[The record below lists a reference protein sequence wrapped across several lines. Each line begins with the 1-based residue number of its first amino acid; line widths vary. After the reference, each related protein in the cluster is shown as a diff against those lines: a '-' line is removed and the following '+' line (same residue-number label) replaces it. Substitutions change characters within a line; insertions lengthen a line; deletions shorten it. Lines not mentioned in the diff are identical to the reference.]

1 MPAPPTPTTVVLVH
15 GAFHGAWCWSKVV
28 PLLEASGIPVIAVDL
43 PGHGDRPGPP
53 GDLYDAAAHVA
64 DVLDGIDG
72 PAVVCG
78 HSYGGAVITEAT
90 ADRADVTQLVY
101 LAALMPDTGE
111 TVGATM
117 PGVEH
122 AGWSES
128 ELTREGAIEPRDD
141 GTMTVGPKAAVVA
154 LYGDCS
160 EADVE
165 FALARLCPQS
175 AASFGQPLTGAGWHD
190 IPATYVV
197 CAEDRAI
204 VPEFQRAMATA
215 RATTVVELHASH
227 SPFLSQPEAVAEL
240 LVELARDA

>member
-1 MPAPPTPTTVVLVH
+1 MPATVVLVH

-28 PLLEASGIPVIAVDL
+28 PLLEVQGIPVVAVDL
-43 PGHGDRPGPP
+43 PGHGDSQGPP
-53 GDLYDAAAHVA
+53 GDLYAAAAHVREA
-64 DVLDGIDG
+64 LDGIDG

-101 LAALMPDTGE
+101 LAALMPDVGE
-111 TVGATM
+111 SVGATM
-117 PGVEH
+117 PDVVPD
-122 AGWSES
+122 GWSQS
-128 ELTREGAIEPRDD
+128 ELTGDGAIEPRDD
-141 GTMTVGPKAAVVA
+141 GTMIVGPKAAVAA

-160 EADVE
+160 DDDVD

-197 CAEDRAI
+197 CTDDRAI

-215 RATTVVELHASH
+215 RATTVVELPASH
-227 SPFLSQPEAVAEL
+227 SPFFSRPEAVAEL